1 VGLLNN
7 LCVIKRQRRRYLK
20 RRKNTY
26 EVPADF
32 EGDAIVKGGLMGLL
46 DTIVWF
52 LVYNLCFNQG

>member
-1 VGLLNN
+1 MNN

-32 EGDAIVKGGLMGLL
+32 DGNAIVRGVLMGSL

-52 LVYNLCFNQG
+52 WYTICASTKVEE